1 MVRQPPDSHP
11 MSPRLPLVLACISF
25 SAAVAAAQDGGPA
38 VTWPEVKLRRFA
50 AVPEGF
56 EPLPAPRPVEAKAPR
71 LSEAKNAEAVLKEA
85 GIRLTDEQRAF
96 LDEHRFVLVPI
107 TASRLA
113 GRFAGGEEDAG
124 EPDEMLNVFSAMT
137 GGGSGPFDRR
147 PSCSKLITP
156 DVALHAW
163 HRHFSHL
170 LEHVEARQLKPRLE
184 RMLGDCV
191 VNAALMATAEKDWD
205 RAQRLRR
212 VQAQFA
218 AAWVLLGSDEP
229 PAEPRPDEF
238 ETDPAEEPEQLAA
251 SLPEDPRPLEAR
263 LAYAKARLPE
273 DLAEALETE
282 VKAVLALEGPER
294 SPLFGRYDRDKTADW
309 TQFRPRSHYTKSA
322 SLRAWFR
329 SMMFLGRNG
338 WALRGDEGMG
348 DALLAVSV
356 LCEPGPFG
364 RPPLEEWQR
373 LMEMTTFF
381 AGESDDIA
389 YPELRAWVMKQDGD
403 ATLTTEEALDPA
415 RLAKRRAALQTL
427 RPPRIVGDARG
438 KEGPAAAE
446 RVEFRL
452 FGQRFGRDAWVI
464 DPLLDHDGSGRRPS
478 LVSGTV
484 VMAAFGS
491 GAAAE
496 AARGFLRETGGD
508 KAAAWIADFDKQLPD
523 LADGL
528 AAVKEDE
535 WFSCMA
541 AKQLHTIGQLA
552 VPAGEWAPAYMR
564 SPLFPRRQLGA
575 MMGSYAELKHDT
587 VLYAKQNYAELGE
600 GGESNA
606 KPPPPPRGFVQPDL
620 WFWSE
625 MTRLAAYAAEGV
637 RAHRLVADAG
647 EEFSTLERFRK
658 DMDFCRRMA
667 LKEVSGKPLTEEE
680 WDRLWQFDLLYMDE
694 SNFDGSM
701 MSAPDADRGK
711 TAVVTDIMTDG
722 GGGRVLQI
730 GTGRPLLMLA
740 LVAHEATPRL
750 VLGTAYDAHE
760 FIGPAAR
767 RLTDEEWR
775 KGLYGEEPKSRQRPS
790 WAVPVPKS
798 AKPVRME

>member
-1 MVRQPPDSHP
+1 
-11 MSPRLPLVLACISF
+11 MSPRLPLVLAFISF
-25 SAAVAAAQDGGPA
+25 SAAAAAAPDGGSA

-50 AVPEGF
+50 PVPEGF
-56 EPLPAPRPVEAKAPR
+56 GPLPEPRAVEAKAPT
-71 LSEAKNAEAVLKEA
+71 LAAASNAAAVLRRA
-85 GIRLTDEQRAF
+85 GIRLTDEQKAF
-96 LDEHRFVLVPI
+96 LETHRFVLLPI
-107 TASRLA
+107 TASGLA
-113 GRFAGGEEDAG
+113 GRFSGGEDDAG
-124 EPDEMLNVFSAMT
+124 EPDEMLNVFSAMSD
-137 GGGSGPFDRR
+137 GGSGPFDRN
-147 PSCSKLITP
+147 PANSKLITP

-191 VNAALMATAEKDWD
+191 VNAALMATSEKEWD

-229 PAEPRPDEF
+229 APAPEPKSEDDDEIG
-238 ETDPAEEPEQLAA
+238 PREEPEDLAA
-251 SLPEDPRPLEAR
+251 ALPEDPRPLEAR
-263 LAYAKARLPE
+263 LAYAMARLPE
-273 DLAEALETE
+273 ELASALQTE
-282 VKAVLALEGPER
+282 VKAVLAMEGPER
-294 SPLFGRYDRDKTADW
+294 SPLFGRYDPDKQADW

-322 SLRAWFR
+322 PLRAWFR
-329 SMMFLGRNG
+329 AMMFLGRNG
-338 WALRGDEGMG
+338 WALRGDEGLG

-364 RPPLEEWQR
+364 RPPVEEWQR

-381 AGESDDIA
+381 AGESDDLA
-389 YPELRAWVMKQDGD
+389 YPELRAWLMKQDGD
-403 ATLTTEEALDPA
+403 ATLTAEEALDPA
-415 RLAKRRAALQTL
+415 RLKKRQAGLASL
-427 RPPRIVGDARG
+427 RPPRIVSDARG

-464 DPLLDHDGSGRRPS
+464 DPLLDHDGTGDRPP

-491 GAAAE
+491 GAGAE
-496 AARGFLRETGGD
+496 AARGFLRETGGG
-508 KAAAWIADFDKQLPD
+508 AADRWIADFDKQLPD

-552 VPAGEWAPAYMR
+552 VPVGEWAPAYMR

-600 GGESNA
+600 GGDTNG

-620 WFWSE
+620 WFWTE

-637 RAHRLVADAG
+637 RAHRLVPDAG
-647 EEFSTLERFRK
+647 EEFSTLERFRR
-658 DMDFCRRMA
+658 DMDFCRRIA
-667 LKEVSGKPLTEEE
+667 LKEVSGKPLTEAE
-680 WDRLWQFDLLYMDE
+680 WDELWQFDLLYMDE
-694 SNFDGSM
+694 ATFGGA

-711 TAVVTDIMTDG
+711 TAVVTDIITDG
-722 GGGRVLQI
+722 GSGRVLQI

-767 RLTDEEWR
+767 RMTDEEWR
-775 KGLYGEEPKSRQRPS
+775 KGLYDEKPEARPRPA
-790 WAVPVPKS
+790 WVVPVPKS
-798 AKPVRME
+798 AKPDSQE